1 MIAWYFANRFV
12 CIIYFYHFKKE
23 ESYMDILLNPV
34 IVSVIV
40 MCVLCLLKFNVL
52 LAIIVSAVVAGL
64 AAGMPFYISSD
75 AAKELLAKG
84 VPEYQTKNIIGVLI
98 DGMGGNSE
106 TALSYILLG
115 AFAVGLAH
123 SGLGTIL
130 SVKLSRVLSGK
141 KFFMIFAIAFIACF
155 SQNLVPVHIAFI
167 PILIPPLLGLM
178 NKLKI
183 DRRAMACALT
193 FGLKA
198 PYVSIPLGFGLL
210 FHNILVENI
219 NNAGKELGIEISVAD
234 TSKVMWIGGLSMLIG
249 LIICVLLLYGKDRE
263 YKDAPVPG
271 TVEHTD
277 VKMTKEA
284 WGALVGCVVVAV
296 TSIIT
301 KSLPYSATL
310 GLFTMIVTGCVKYKS
325 LDDVVNGGIGMMGF
339 IAFVMLVAAGYGYLL
354 KTSGAV
360 DSLVK
365 SASVYMQGS
374 KAMAAFILLL
384 VGLLITMGIG
394 TSFGTVPIVTAI
406 YVPLCHTIGFSVPS
420 IILLI
425 GIAAALGDAGSP
437 ASDSTMGPT
446 SGLNADGQHDHI
458 WDTCVPTFIAY
469 DITLII
475 GGVIGAVILG

>member
-1 MIAWYFANRFV
+1 MN
-12 CIIYFYHFKKE
+12 
-23 ESYMDILLNPV
+23 ILFNPV

-64 AAGMPFYISSD
+64 TAGMPFYISSD
-75 AAKELLAKG
+75 TAKALLAQG
-84 VPEYQTKNIIGVLI
+84 VPEYQTKNIIDVLV

-130 SVKLSRVLSGK
+130 SVKLSKVLSGK

-198 PYVSIPLGFGLL
+198 PYVTIPLGFGLL

-219 NNAGKELGIEISVAD
+219 NNAGKSLGIEISVSD

-249 LIICVLLLYGKDRE
+249 LILCVLFLYGKDRE

-284 WGALVGCVVVAV
+284 WGALVGCVVVAI

-310 GLFTMIVTGCVKYKS
+310 GLFTMIVTGCIKYKN
-325 LDDVVNGGIGMMGF
+325 LDEVMNGGIGMMGF
-339 IAFVMLVAAGYGYLL
+339 IAFVMLVAAGYGNVLT
-354 KTSGAV
+354 TSGAV
-360 DSLVK
+360 DALVK
-365 SASVYMQGS
+365 SASVYMEGS

-469 DITLII
+469 DVTLII